1 MQNYISGIA
10 SAFIFMVIMATW
22 TGEFGFL
29 NKKFK
34 YEETSILFK
43 IVVTVVLASF
53 ILLYIFSEV

>member
-1 MQNYISGIA
+1 MQNYINGIA

-34 YEETSILFK
+34 HEDTSILFK
-43 IVVTVVLASF
+43 IVITVVGASF
-53 ILLYIFSEV
+53 ISLYIFSEV